1 MGVHS
6 PINRATHGMVSA
18 VPVGLSPV
26 EASQRILRLALIAS
40 LVFAG
45 FGLLA
50 SFGISLTRE
59 SGRIAA
65 VWMPNAA
72 LLVLLLHSRERHIPV
87 FMLSA
92 LAGNIAANLHVGD
105 SLFFATGLGVANQI
119 EVLIVLY
126 GMQRFAVV
134 NPDFTGTRE
143 ILIYTG
149 TAIVAASCSG
159 LVASLFIAPDGLAG
173 LWSMWLVWTRADAL
187 GLLLIVPASSI
198 LIKAWKRRDQL
209 TRAKLGEAMLIIAF
223 GTAVS
228 FYTFWQTDYPFLFLD
243 APLVILYAV
252 RLGPVGNAIAIINL
266 ALVAVIA
273 TSLGRGPINLVDGS
287 VSEKA
292 MVLQLFLASSFAVGL
307 PIASLLRHKVEA
319 AEAKSRFLA
328 SMSHEI
334 RTPMN
339 GVIGFTDLLLQTR
352 LDPQQREYVE
362 HIANS
367 GGSMTRLLND
377 ILDFAKIESGQMVL
391 EEQDFDLHR
400 VLRESAEMFRGT
412 AQKKGIA
419 LHCDIDPSVRQYA
432 RGDPFRLRQVLL
444 NLIGNAVK
452 FTDRGEVELR
462 ARTRDDRLMISVRDT
477 GIGVPEE
484 HLGRIFGLFEQLDQ
498 GTARRYGGSGLGLA
512 ISADLVRLMGGT
524 IQVVSK
530 ETIGSTFTVSIPS
543 REAENAIE
551 GAEETAPH
559 RTMDE
564 SPQSDEHYAEDINSI
579 DHWPSASTRN
589 LREGGRLTPD
599 RSSSR
604 FARSDA

>member
-6 PINRATHGMVSA
+6 PIIRTGRGMPRAAPA
-18 VPVGLSPV
+18 VARPI
-26 EASQRILRLALIAS
+26 ERSQHLLRLVLIAA
-40 LVFAG
+40 LVFVG

-72 LLVLLLHSRERHIPV
+72 LLVVLLHSRERDLPV
-87 FMLSA
+87 LMLSA
-92 LAGNIAANLHVGD
+92 FAGNIAANLHAGD
-105 SLFFATGLGVANQI
+105 PLLFAAGLGLANQI

-126 GMQRFAVV
+126 GMQRFALKDH
-134 NPDFTGTRE
+134 DFTGARE
-143 ILIYTG
+143 ILTYTG
-149 TAIVAASCSG
+149 IATVAASCSG
-159 LVASLFIAPDGLAG
+159 LVASLSIAPNGLAA
-173 LWSMWLVWTRADAL
+173 LWSMWIVWMRADAL
-187 GLLLIVPASSI
+187 GLLLIVPAGCI
-198 LIKAWKRRDQL
+198 LIDAWKRRHQL
-209 TRAKLGEAMLIIAF
+209 TRAKLGEALLIIAF

-228 FYTFWQTDYPFLFLD
+228 LYTFWQTDYPFLFLD
-243 APLVILYAV
+243 APLVILYAM
-252 RLGPVGNAIAIINL
+252 RLGPVGNSIAIINL

-273 TSLGRGPINLVDGS
+273 TSLGRGPINLVDGT

-292 MVLQLFLASSFAVGL
+292 MVLQLFLVSSFAVGL

-400 VLRESAEMFRGT
+400 VLLESADMFRGS
-412 AQKKGIA
+412 AQKKGLVITS
-419 LHCDIDPSVRQYA
+419 DIDPSVPRFVH
-432 RGDPFRLRQVLL
+432 GDPFRLRQVLL

-452 FTDRGEVELR
+452 FTDDGEVGLR
-462 ARTRDDRLMISVRDT
+462 ARTLGEQLHIAVSDT
-477 GIGVPEE
+477 GIGVPVE
-484 HLGRIFGLFEQLDQ
+484 HLDRIFGLFEQADQ
-498 GTARRYGGSGLGLA
+498 GTARRFGGSGLGLA
-512 ISADLVRLMGGT
+512 ISADLVRLMGGA
-524 IQVVSK
+524 ISVKSGVSV
-530 ETIGSTFTVSIPS
+530 GSTFTITVPL
-543 REAENAIE
+543 REAERPAKEWRENDRDHVDHVHSS
-551 GAEETAPH
+551 APP
-559 RTMDE
+559 RFNN
-564 SPQSDEHYAEDINSI
+564 SAADI
-579 DHWPSASTRN
+579 DQWPSASSQRI
-589 LREGGRLTPD
+589 PK
-599 RSSSR
+599 SR
-604 FARSDA
+604 